1 MGQVRSAAA
10 ATACVERSGGVAAV
24 VTAAAPSAATA
35 PPAAAAVS
43 QHPAHTDSHTARR
56 GDLLPG
62 RRAGPRH
69 THTHARKQPQPRIS
83 TAIRTQTLHMRA
95 HRQTHGGA
103 TYSLRCP
110 RRRVEAYT
118 HPRTHTAAPTHQHHP
133 SGSSGGT
140 SGAAVGRPTGAQHSR
155 HSYSVAAD
163 SRQPAGPSNNKQGSG
178 GGRRSGGRPPYAA
191 EALSG
196 GSIGIC
202 YRTRTTVYGRTV
214 QHSTGVCTRVVATGM
229 QQDTCHLYRPIDRL
243 TIPAKKDICP
253 ESVH

>member
-24 VTAAAPSAATA
+24 VTAAAPSAAAA

-163 SRQPAGPSNNKQGSG
+163 SSQQGPATTSKAAAAG
-178 GGRRSGGRPPYAA
+178 GGAADVPRATAVRCGGTFRRIHRDLLPYPYDCVRPYSYCTAQY
-191 EALSG
+191 S
-196 GSIGIC
+196 
-202 YRTRTTVYGRTV
+202 
-214 QHSTGVCTRVVATGM
+214 CTRVVATGM
-229 QQDTCHLYRPIDRL
+229 QQDTCHVTCTGPL
-243 TIPAKKDICP
+243 TG
-253 ESVH
+253 

>member
-1 MGQVRSAAA
+1 MAPARETA
-10 ATACVERSGGVAAV
+10 ATQPETGLR
-24 VTAAAPSAATA
+24 TAANTVPLQVKEGGKEQEPRHRWVQQDPNNSSTPRDPKLGLCHRAVGANSRRPVSSCRPASSSRRVTTPSAH
-35 PPAAAAVS
+35 AAY
-43 QHPAHTDSHTARR
+43 TDP
-56 GDLLPG
+56 LPG

-83 TAIRTQTLHMRA
+83 TAIRTQTMHMRA

-155 HSYSVAAD
+155 HTA
-163 SRQPAGPSNNKQGSG
+163 
-178 GGRRSGGRPPYAA
+178 
-191 EALSG
+191 
-196 GSIGIC
+196 
-202 YRTRTTVYGRTV
+202 
-214 QHSTGVCTRVVATGM
+214 
-229 QQDTCHLYRPIDRL
+229 
-243 TIPAKKDICP
+243 
-253 ESVH
+253 

>member
-24 VTAAAPSAATA
+24 VTAAAPSAAAA

-163 SRQPAGPSNNKQGSG
+163 SSQQGPATTSKAAAAG
-178 GGRRSGGRPPYAA
+178 GGAADVPRTAVRCGGTFRRIHRDLLPYPYDCVRPYCTAQY
-191 EALSG
+191 S
-196 GSIGIC
+196 
-202 YRTRTTVYGRTV
+202 
-214 QHSTGVCTRVVATGM
+214 CTRVVATGM

-243 TIPAKKDICP
+243 TIPAKKDINP
-253 ESVH
+253 E

>member
-1 MGQVRSAAA
+1 MPHLHRPHRIPRALSTQTPRLRRHPCLDTPSRTLWRLALH
-10 ATACVERSGGVAAV
+10 R
-24 VTAAAPSAATA
+24 PSAT
-35 PPAAAAVS
+35 
-43 QHPAHTDSHTARR
+43 RR
-56 GDLLPG
+56 PD
-62 RRAGPRH
+62 AGPRH
-69 THTHARKQPQPRIS
+69 TRTHAPTPTHAAALTHQHCHLHAGTTHARTQPDTRRGNLQPAPAVTPCRG
-83 TAIRTQTLHMRA
+83 T
-95 HRQTHGGA
+95 
-103 TYSLRCP
+103 
-110 RRRVEAYT
+110 T

-163 SRQPAGPSNNKQGSG
+163 SSQPAGPSNNKQGSG

-253 ESVH
+253 E

>member
-24 VTAAAPSAATA
+24 VTAAAPSAAAA

-69 THTHARKQPQPRIS
+69 THTHTRKQPQPRIN

-163 SRQPAGPSNNKQGSG
+163 SSQQGPATTSKAAAAG
-178 GGRRSGGRPPYAA
+178 GGAADVPRTLRRHFQADP
-191 EALSG
+191 
-196 GSIGIC
+196 
-202 YRTRTTVYGRTV
+202 
-214 QHSTGVCTRVVATGM
+214 
-229 QQDTCHLYRPIDRL
+229 
-243 TIPAKKDICP
+243 
-253 ESVH
+253 

>member
-1 MGQVRSAAA
+1 MIAATDEHRTTERLLVGVTVPDGGARWGRSGRQQQPPPALSVAAA
-10 ATACVERSGGVAAV
+10 LQQSSQAPPRQQLPPRQQQPPCHNTQRTQTATWRVAAY
-24 VTAAAPSAATA
+24 T
-35 PPAAAAVS
+35 
-43 QHPAHTDSHTARR
+43 
-56 GDLLPG
+56 DLLPG

-163 SRQPAGPSNNKQGSG
+163 SSQQGPATTSKAAAAG
-178 GGRRSGGRPPYAA
+178 GGAADVPRTLRRHFQADP
-191 EALSG
+191 
-196 GSIGIC
+196 
-202 YRTRTTVYGRTV
+202 
-214 QHSTGVCTRVVATGM
+214 
-229 QQDTCHLYRPIDRL
+229 
-243 TIPAKKDICP
+243 
-253 ESVH
+253 

>member
-24 VTAAAPSAATA
+24 VTAAAPSAAAA
-35 PPAAAAVS
+35 PPAAATVS

-69 THTHARKQPQPRIS
+69 THTHTRKQPQPRIN

-163 SRQPAGPSNNKQGSG
+163 SSQQGPATTSKAAAAG
-178 GGRRSGGRPPYAA
+178 GGAAGRPPYAA

-214 QHSTGVCTRVVATGM
+214 QHITADTLDTVPDELRRPPRRVESTS
-229 QQDTCHLYRPIDRL
+229 QP
-243 TIPAKKDICP
+243 
-253 ESVH
+253 S